1 MASFWIV
8 ATLMTLVAMAFVL
21 VPLLRARARSTPSRH
36 EANLA
41 VLRGQRREL
50 EADVAS
56 GLLLPADRDTALA
69 ELVARASDDL
79 EPQAQPA
86 ADARKPWVAA
96 AAVALAIPALAFGI
110 YAATGN
116 PAASDAKVVAA
127 AAAAHPPDSEQMLAM
142 VETLAAKMRE
152 RPDDPQGWALLARS
166 MAAMGRFKESADA
179 YEHLA
184 KLVPNDADVLADY
197 ADALGMAQGRS
208 LAGRPTELIREALR
222 INPQHGKALALA
234 GTAALDRGDF
244 AAATKY
250 WEQLASQLP
259 ADSADRAQV
268 LAVLAEIRERAQAA
282 GKPLPASRTQL
293 AKAQPPPSP
302 PPSASPQ
309 PSPKGAGTN
318 VTGSVSVAPAIAKQ
332 VTGTETLFIFARAE
346 GGPRVPLA
354 VVRAA
359 ASELPM
365 AFTLDD
371 TQSMAPDM
379 KISTAAAIRVEAR
392 ISKSGMATPQP
403 GDLVGASTVVKPGAS
418 GVKVVVDKV
427 LP

>member
-21 VPLLRARARSTPSRH
+21 VPLLRARPRGTPSRY
-36 EANLA
+36 EANLE

-56 GLLLPADRDTALA
+56 GLLAPADRDTALA
-69 ELVARASDDL
+69 ELVARADDDL

-86 ADARKPWVAA
+86 ANARKPWIAA
-96 AAVALAIPALAFGI
+96 AAAALAIPALAFGI

-116 PAASDAKVVAA
+116 PAASDAKAVAA
-127 AAAAHPPDSEQMLAM
+127 TRPPDSEHMANM
-142 VETLAAKMRE
+142 VESLAAKMRE

-166 MAAMGRFKESADA
+166 LAAMGRFQESADA

-208 LAGRPTELIREALR
+208 LAGRPTELIQEALR
-222 INPQHGKALALA
+222 INPNHGKALALA

-244 AAATKY
+244 AAAARY
-250 WEQLASQLP
+250 WEQLASLLP

-268 LAVLAEIRERAQAA
+268 QAVLAEIRERAQAS
-282 GKPLPASRTQL
+282 GKPLPASPTRV
-293 AKAQPPPSP
+293 AKAP
-302 PPSASPQ
+302 AAPQ
-309 PSPKGAGTN
+309 PAPQPAAKAEGSN

-354 VVRAA
+354 VVRATA
-359 ASELPM
+359 RELPM

-371 TQSMAPDM
+371 TQSMAPGM
-379 KISTAAAIRVEAR
+379 KISTASAIRVEAR
-392 ISKSGMATPQP
+392 ISKSGTAAPQP
-403 GDLVGASTVVKPGAS
+403 GDLVGASAVVKPGARD
-418 GVKVVVDKV
+418 VKVVLDQV